1 MGMIHCDVHGC
12 EFIQFCCVHLSDA
25 FDNNTM
31 LSYQIDDGIA
41 MCDGCNQK
49 KAADINVHSE

>member
-1 MGMIHCDVHGC
+1 MGMIHCDFHGC

-25 FDNNTM
+25 FDNNTV

-41 MCDGCNQK
+41 ICDGCN
-49 KAADINVHSE
+49 